1 MNETNIQ
8 VKVDRF
14 DGPLALLLHLIQT
27 EEMPI
32 KDLNLSQ
39 ITKQYLDYLGKM
51 QELNF
56 DVAGDY
62 LYMAATLIFLKSK
75 NSVDTDGQNLSPDEL
90 EALDKTGIR
99 SRSDLIKRLEELER
113 YQGLGE
119 KIWELE
125 KKGVD
130 TFTRPKIDR
139 KAIINSIL
147 TPMDLSSLTMVMV
160 DFMRREKRKFTMVK
174 RDRLSIKEKL
184 KTLKERLKVGDQ
196 ADFFSLVAEDR
207 NTDDVVIT
215 FISLLELARL
225 SKIKVFQNEEA
236 GNIYVDVVSDLNDF
250 DVEMANGFED
260 ENAPK
265 AAAEDEVV
273 KPAPENEKAFE
284 GEVAENTITESV

>member
-1 MNETNIQ
+1 MMETNIQ
-8 VKVDRF
+8 VKIDRF

-27 EEMPI
+27 EEMSI
-32 KDLNLSQ
+32 KDLNLTQ
-39 ITKQYLDYLGKM
+39 ITKQYLDYLAKM
-51 QELNF
+51 QSLNF
-56 DVAGDY
+56 DLAGDY
-62 LYMAATLIFLKSK
+62 LYLAATLIFLKSK
-75 NSVDTDGQNLSPDEL
+75 NSVENDGQNLSPEEL

-99 SRSDLIKRLEELER
+99 SRADLIKRLEELER
-113 YQGLGE
+113 YQGLSE
-119 KIWELE
+119 KIWALP

-139 KAIINSIL
+139 KAILNSIL
-147 TPMDLSSLTMVMV
+147 TPMDLTSLTMVMV
-160 DFMRREKRKFTMVK
+160 DFMRREKRKFTMMK

-236 GNIYVDVVSDLNDF
+236 GNIYVDVVGDLNDF

-260 ENAPK
+260 ENAVK
-265 AAAEDEVV
+265 TASETEEI
-273 KPAPENEKAFE
+273 KPAPENEKAFD
-284 GEVAENTITESV
+284 GEVEIEPSSLQ

>member
-1 MNETNIQ
+1 MIETNIQ
-8 VKVDRF
+8 VKTDRF

-27 EEMPI
+27 EEMAI

-56 DVAGDY
+56 DVAGEY
-62 LYMAATLIFLKSK
+62 LYLAATLIYLKSK
-75 NSVDTDGQNLSPDEL
+75 NSVDNDGQNLSPEEL
-90 EALDKTGIR
+90 EALDNTGIR
-99 SRSDLIKRLEELER
+99 SRSDLIKRLEQLEHH
-113 YQGLGE
+113 QKMSE
-119 KIWELE
+119 KIWALP

-147 TPMDLSSLTMVMV
+147 TPMDLTSLTMVMV
-160 DFMRREKRKFTMVK
+160 DFMRRDKRKFTMMK

-184 KTLKERLKVGDQ
+184 KTLKDCLKVGTQ
-196 ADFFSLVAEDR
+196 SDFFSLVAQDR

-225 SKIKVFQNEEA
+225 SKIKIFQNEES
-236 GNIYVDVVSDLNDF
+236 GNIYVDVINDLNDF
-250 DVEMANGFED
+250 DVEIANGFED

-265 AAAEDEVV
+265 IEDLEEI
-273 KPAPENEKAFE
+273 KAAPENEKAFD
-284 GEVAENTITESV
+284 GEILEPSSLQ